1 MVKSPTRTPMVVAT
15 TFEMDSGSPESRNK
29 PFHLCPGNYSGSRQS
44 IIAVCFILVM
54 VTIAVQILVNK
65 GNDDGKKKEKV
76 E

>member
-29 PFHLCPGNYSGSRQS
+29 PFHLCPRNYSGSRQS
-44 IIAVCFILVM
+44 IITVCFILVM
-54 VTIAVQILVNK
+54 VTIAVLVNK